1 MICESFAYEHEATR
15 LFEFEISFQTYF
27 AKVCE
32 PRPSL
37 FSIYDI
43 KFALNVRIQNHDRN
57 RNLNNIL
64 RLSQCLL
71 KLILQAPS
79 KRISGQPNSSDENWT
94 SQFKSFA
101 QLYQRTRFCSSWMWS
116 FCSIHKLY
124 ISAAKAKLPAKQTR
138 LITGNKPCAECEC
151 RYKHKI
157 VDEYQIRVL
166 FKPNLFL
173 LWA

>member
-57 RNLNNIL
+57 CNLNNIL

-79 KRISGQPNSSDENWT
+79 KKIFGHPPPTRTEHPNLNHLHSCIKGRDFVARECGVFAAFVSFTFLLPKRSFQPN
-94 SQFKSFA
+94 
-101 QLYQRTRFCSSWMWS
+101 
-116 FCSIHKLY
+116 
-124 ISAAKAKLPAKQTR
+124 KQ
-138 LITGNKPCAECEC
+138 
-151 RYKHKI
+151 
-157 VDEYQIRVL
+157 DS
-166 FKPNLFL
+166 
-173 LWA
+173 